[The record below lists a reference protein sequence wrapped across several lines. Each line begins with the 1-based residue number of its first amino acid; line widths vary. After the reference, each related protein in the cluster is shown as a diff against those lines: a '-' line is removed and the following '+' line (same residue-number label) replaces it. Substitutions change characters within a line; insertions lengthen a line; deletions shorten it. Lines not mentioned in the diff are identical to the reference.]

1 MVRSKRPFGLL
12 GGALRGLDMGVA
24 RVICLVLDTVLGHGR
39 FLEFEALTD
48 FSLVKRHVLNKILL
62 FANYRAL
69 SLLAGTS
76 FICMTQIILVQC
88 TVLNRVTYAS
98 SNDFSWVILQL
109 LHRLK
114 SIIKLCSGSFLA

>member
-24 RVICLVLDTVLGHGR
+24 RVICPVLDTVLGRGR

-69 SLLAGTS
+69 CLLTGTG
-76 FICMTQIILVQC
+76 FVCMTQIILVQC
-88 TVLNRVTYAS
+88 TILN
-98 SNDFSWVILQL
+98 
-109 LHRLK
+109 
-114 SIIKLCSGSFLA
+114 

>member
-12 GGALRGLDMGVA
+12 GRALRGLDMGVA
-24 RVICLVLDTVLGHGR
+24 RVICLVLDTVLGRGR

-69 SLLAGTS
+69 CLLAGTS

-88 TVLNRVTYAS
+88 TILN
-98 SNDFSWVILQL
+98 
-109 LHRLK
+109 
-114 SIIKLCSGSFLA
+114 